1 MFAEKRLILRVWS
14 VDDSFS
20 IALPDAVPGM
30 TLPEVVLFP
39 QATLPLFIF
48 EPRYRKMLGHI
59 LERDRLMLIATQ
71 DQERA
76 RSGEE
81 FEPFHSSATLGL
93 VQNSQKNE
101 DGTSSILV
109 QGLIRVNVV
118 TTCQE
123 DPFRVFG
130 ISPIDSEPGA
140 PLADLDRKSDQML
153 ALVRRR
159 SELGGQISR
168 EMLRFFEKIEE
179 PEILCDLI
187 SHTLITDTSTKLDL
201 LGMGSVAR
209 RIDTLV
215 GILRNQVSEL
225 SLNAKLKGGLPDDR
239 ISWN

>member
-1 MFAEKRLILRVWS
+1 
-14 VDDSFS
+14 
-20 IALPDAVPGM
+20 M

-48 EPRYRKMLGHI
+48 EPRYRKMLAHI

-76 RSGEE
+76 RGGDE

-93 VQNSQKNE
+93 VQTSQKNE

-123 DPFRVFG
+123 EPFRIFG
-130 ISPIDSEPGA
+130 ISPMESEPGA
-140 PLADLDRKSDQML
+140 STLDLERKSDHLL

-168 EMLRFFEKIEE
+168 EMLRFFERIDE
-179 PEILCDLI
+179 PEILADLV
-187 SHTLITDTSTKLDL
+187 SHTLVDETARKLDL
-201 LGMGSVAR
+201 LGMNDVSQRVE
-209 RIDTLV
+209 TL
-215 GILRNQVSEL
+215 IQVLQDQIREL
-225 SLNAKLKGGLPDDR
+225 SLTAKLKGNLRDDR